1 MKFNYHFLNRRS
13 NTQNSLAYATD
24 TDGGRVSI
32 AMFGRRGAYLISTF
46 TAVLLCLVGVFG
58 WDDSRIFL
66 SYTLFALLWQRELE
80 TPARNEVEELDFGRG
95 ALGIFA
101 ALLVGLTLVPFF

>member
-1 MKFNYHFLNRRS
+1 
-13 NTQNSLAYATD
+13 
-24 TDGGRVSI
+24 
-32 AMFGRRGAYLISTF
+32 MFGRRGAYLISTF